1 MEASTEMDIGRY
13 LRLIYKKRMLFA
25 LTAMAFTAVV
35 VLVSYLVPKVYEAK
49 STIFIERNFLNELIK
64 NVTVTPSFEEKIKAL
79 SIVMKSRSLVLK
91 VMGDLDLD
99 MNGKSPEQI
108 EALLKNFQDKT
119 DVGVEI
125 NKVNKKDMDLFI
137 VSYRD
142 SDPKL
147 ASNYVNL
154 LVRRYIEE
162 NLSLKREEAYGANQ
176 FIMDQITIF
185 KGKLDRTEAEIE
197 KLRSGK
203 GVLSVDRLP
212 PLRKKLQDL
221 LMQYTENHPDVIK
234 LKMEIEQVKNSQGN
248 SVKTR
253 GLEADAPASGPAAE
267 AAPGASGGSANVA
280 GSPSDAPAGKKNLK
294 DLERER
300 ESIKKVYE
308 DLLATLGKSEVSTQ
322 VEVQDKAG
330 AFRILDPAVVPRR
343 PISPN
348 ILKIILLGLL
358 GGIAAGTGL
367 IVGLDLLDT
376 SVRSV
381 ETVKNL
387 GLPVLAVIPL
397 IQTQQEKAAI
407 RKKDSMLYMAIGVYL
422 TGLLAVVALE
432 IMELPYIDN
441 IVGAART
448 EIANSLKK
456 AR

>member
-280 GSPSDAPAGKKNLK
+280 GSPSDAPTGKKNLK